1 MDLPP
6 APGTPPGA
14 AGSNPLPSEPAPT
27 QPDASQ
33 PDATQPAGSQSGASA
48 PDGPRRRWLAAR
60 VLPIAVAA
68 GVGVLALVVGTG
80 PGPLRLPGLPSS
92 GTGTYWALPMAQLVG
107 RIAAVATLG
116 WLLTA
121 AVLLPAARSA
131 APKALGATAH
141 RCGRHAADAAVV
153 WLVATLAELVLT
165 LSEVSAR
172 PAGDVL
178 DRHALRLFVT
188 STGQGRALLIVAV
201 LAAAIAIIART
212 VTTTTAAGALLVVA
226 GAALLP
232 PILTGHA
239 ASSGDHAVA
248 VVALAVHVLAAT
260 TWVGGLLGLLSAV
273 RLPVTSFGPALRRYS
288 RLAALAAASTAVT
301 GIGSAALRLGGVA
314 PLWQTRYGVLVLLK
328 AVGLIAA
335 VALGA
340 VLRRRVVD
348 HLDPP
353 AASTLPASAPV
364 ASAPVASTTGS
375 SPGLAANGLAASS
388 DGAEPS
394 DDAVPA
400 AAPGSGRTSL
410 IGRYVQLAGVELTML
425 VATFGLAVGLART
438 APPVNDAYVPNDP
451 TRALLGYPMPPP
463 VTAWRLALDW
473 RLDWVFLAGCVL
485 GAGAYLAAVLRLRA
499 RGDRWPIGRTIA
511 WFVGLF
517 VVVAATC
524 SGLGRYGPVL
534 LSVHMTQHMLLNMV
548 APIPLVLG
556 APVTLALR
564 ALRPARAPHRS
575 GPREWLVAGL
585 HSWPVRF
592 LTHPVVVSINFV
604 GGLYV
609 LYLTSL
615 LSTLMSNHLGHLYMN
630 VHFLA
635 VGLLFFELII
645 GIDPLPRRLPH
656 PGRILMLIAIVPF
669 HTFLGLTIMGTSN
682 LLGSGWYDRLVRPW
696 GSSPLSDQHTAG
708 GIAWSF
714 GELPTFTVLLVL
726 VAQWARTDDRRNRN
740 RERRIAA
747 AGDVDAELDAYN
759 AYLARLSAR
768 PGGGQLPPTGMTTV
782 PGPIRP
788 PRPREAADNQEPPAR
803 GTLPS

>member
-6 APGTPPGA
+6 APGTPSDA
-14 AGSNPLPSEPAPT
+14 AGDSAAP
-27 QPDASQ
+27 PD
-33 PDATQPAGSQSGASA
+33 PTGVPAGSATSEDS
-48 PDGPRRRWLAAR
+48 PRRGTAGRMP
-60 VLPIAVAA
+60 PIAVAA
-68 GVGVLALVVGTG
+68 GLAGLGVLALVVWTG

-92 GTGTYWALPMAQLVG
+92 GTGTNWALPMSQLVG

-121 AVLLPAARSA
+121 ATLLPSARGA
-131 APKALGATAH
+131 APKTLTATAR
-141 RCGRHAADAAVV
+141 RCGRQAANAAAV
-153 WLVATLAELVLT
+153 WLVATLAELVFT

-188 STGQGRALLIVAV
+188 STGQGRALLIVAALALV
-201 LAAAIAIIART
+201 LAIIART
-212 VTTTTAAGALLVVA
+212 VTTTTAAGALLIVA

-260 TWVGGLLGLLSAV
+260 SWVGGLLGLLSVA
-273 RLPVTSFGPALRRYS
+273 RLPLASFGPALRRYGTV
-288 RLAALAAASTAVT
+288 ATLAAAATALT
-301 GIGSAALRLGGVA
+301 GIGSAALRLGGVE

-328 AVGLIAA
+328 TGGLIAA
-335 VALGA
+335 VILGA
-340 VLRRRVVD
+340 VLRRRVVNR
-348 HLDPP
+348 LI
-353 AASTLPASAPV
+353 ATTATTSSTSTTASTS
-364 ASAPVASTTGS
+364 SASTTAS
-375 SPGLAANGLAASS
+375 TSTSASASATASS
-388 DGAEPS
+388 ASGGGVE
-394 DDAVPA
+394 V
-400 AAPGSGRTSL
+400 GRTAV
-410 IGRYVQLAGVELTML
+410 IGRFLRLAGVELIVL
-425 VATFGLAVGLART
+425 VATFGLAVGLSRT
-438 APPVNDAYVPNDP
+438 APPVDDAFVPNDAN
-451 TRALLGYPMPPP
+451 RALLGYPMPPA

-473 RLDWVFLAGCVL
+473 RIDWVFLIGSLL
-485 GAGAYLAAVLRLRA
+485 GAGTYLAALLRLRA

-511 WFVGLF
+511 WFFGLF
-517 VVVAATC
+517 VVVAATS

-534 LSVHMTQHMLLNMV
+534 LSVHMTQHMLLNML

-564 ALRPARAPHRS
+564 ALRPAKAPHRS

-604 GGLYV
+604 SGLYV

-747 AGDVDAELDAYN
+747 AGDVDVELDAYN

-803 GTLPS
+803 GTLPSA